1 VSLEKLPY
9 LQEKHIERLA
19 NTEEKSPEEERL
31 LQRHLLQPMRAAID
45 NIHKAKTEGL
55 LFAPGNYFTGDL
67 GDRLPVLNVLEERYQ
82 PYLARTLRGTMRP
95 IEKPASRFAH
105 TVWKLRYLIWQVPE
119 KLLEISLQEGRLFP
133 IVPADRA
140 AQLAQAM
147 AYLIE
152 KFRAVDEASWSFD
165 SVKQA
170 LGEVLAD
177 KEYSKLFETE
187 NPETKNLQLN
197 VWKPLRW
204 ALLGMDKGPT
214 ITDTMAILGR
224 HETLRR
230 LELGKEAAE
239 KVASRITPP
248 LESELAVKGNEPLL
262 PANEAAA
269 DIESERTQ

>member
-1 VSLEKLPY
+1 
-9 LQEKHIERLA
+9 
-19 NTEEKSPEEERL
+19 
-31 LQRHLLQPMRAAID
+31 MRAVID
-45 NIHKAKTEGL
+45 NINKAKTDGL

-95 IEKPASRFAH
+95 IEKPATRFAH

-119 KLLEISLQEGRLFP
+119 KLLEISLQENRLFP

-140 AQLAQAM
+140 GQLAEAM
-147 AYLIE
+147 AYLIA

-165 SVKQA
+165 TVKQA
-170 LGEVLAD
+170 LGEVLVD

-187 NPETKNLQLN
+187 NPETRNLQLN

-224 HETLRR
+224 DETLRR
-230 LELGKEAAE
+230 LELGKDAAE
-239 KVASRITPP
+239 KVADRIPPP
-248 LESELAVKGNEPLL
+248 LENELAVKGNEPLL
-262 PANEAAA
+262 PQSDAEPSAE
-269 DIESERTQ
+269 DGRTQ